1 MNRKTILGIFSLL
14 LILSFAS
21 CKSKQS
27 LIRSGEK
34 ASSAQQ
40 LVQFIERAQPTFS
53 TMNADRI
60 SINATVGDQQMNV
73 SAALRIQTDSVVV
86 LSVMPFM
93 GIEMFTLFLY
103 QDKWELFDR
112 INRNFYTDSYR
123 YFYHRFGVDVS
134 FETLQSLFSAQLFS
148 VGEKEVDAR
157 RLEFTPME
165 SNKNQLRFES
175 RTMKQTTTTHANH
188 TIERVL
194 LTNTRE
200 TQTLIATYNDYDQTR
215 GINYPRHI
223 VVELLDGTQT
233 VMALDMRIQRV
244 SFNSALS
251 LPSLNPQRYTRS
263 TLDQLLR

>member
-1 MNRKTILGIFSLL
+1 MNKKTIFGIFSLL
-14 LILSFAS
+14 LIFSFVS

-27 LIRSGEK
+27 LIRPGEK
-34 ASSAQQ
+34 ATSASQ
-40 LVQFIERAQPTFS
+40 LVQFIERAQPTFN

-60 SINATVGDQQMNV
+60 SINAMVGDQSWNV

-103 QDKWELFDR
+103 QDNWQLFDR
-112 INRNFYTDSYR
+112 INRNFYTDSYE
-123 YFYHRFGVDVS
+123 YFYYKFGVAVN
-134 FETLQSLFSAQLFS
+134 FEILQSLFSAQLFS
-148 VGEKEVDAR
+148 VGEKEVDAQN
-157 RLEFTPME
+157 LEFIPME

-175 RTMKQTTTTHANH
+175 RTMKQITTTHGNH
-188 TIERVL
+188 MIERVV
-194 LTNTRE
+194 LTNTKE

-223 VVELLDGTQT
+223 VVELLNGTQT

-244 SFNSALS
+244 SFNSALT
-251 LPSLNPQRYTRS
+251 LPSLNPQRFTRS